1 MKNKLLLFLLF
12 FSFLGNSVF
21 AESFTKTS
29 TALKINWQQT
39 KSLILK
45 DTIKKSTKV
54 GKTAKSAA
62 IIPAP
67 QTTAGSA
74 CKEAGDLTVRVSMAA
89 SGGSGDLIEWFASQ
103 NSTDILHTGSIYSP
117 TISQNTTYYVRTHTG
132 PDFSIRVP
140 VVASVYTSP
149 PTVSLSVSPSNAVI
163 CEGVPLTF
171 TANGG
176 ADLFEFSVDGVV
188 KQAMSTS
195 RDFQTTTLKKG
206 QVVSVKTRYAVTF
219 DGSIT
224 ETAWGKGSM
233 EDNALSAPLSLNAQN
248 GYINSLRI
256 SPTETKL
263 VFGVSGKLADDRSM
277 LLFLDTKPGGFNLAN
292 YGNEAPSSQSV
303 RGFNYF
309 NNNPSNFD
317 SYFQADYCLAISK
330 EVGGSNYFADIIE
343 LKSGVSSKVN
353 LGMATSGVPS
363 STMGVSDG
371 NTGMSDYNL
380 GFEVEVLKSLIGYT
394 VGDIKFFAF
403 TMKDVSEIDYSVTN
417 SFISPELN
425 NALDYGSGAI
435 DYNVADP
442 NPVVVS
448 ADALTPCYKT
458 ANILVNL
465 EENPTQATVG
475 ADQVNCTLTS
485 TSLGGNTPT
494 IGSGV
499 WSVKSGPGMA
509 TFSSPN
515 NGSSTATVITQGT
528 YVFTWTISNGLCPS
542 TSADIKVD
550 FNLPIVPPASGGNKT
565 ECVSTPIQTLTATA
579 TAQAGESVVW
589 YTTATG
595 GSVVTDPSLS
605 SIGSVTYYAEAA
617 STTTPC
623 VSSSRTVVT
632 LTINARPV
640 VPTSGGDQTVCAL
653 SPIQTLTAMAT
664 AQAGES
670 VVWYTASTGGT
681 MVSNPI
687 LNALGTVTYYAESVN
702 DLTSCTSTTRVPV
715 TLILNDTPVAPTSGG
730 NKTECASAPI
740 QTLTATATAQ
750 AGESVVW
757 YTAAT
762 GGSVVTDPSLS
773 SIGTVTYYAEAA
785 STTTPC
791 VSSSRTAVILT
802 INARPVVPTSGGD
815 QTACASSPI
824 QTLTAMA
831 TVPAGESV
839 VWYTASTGGIM
850 VSNPILN
857 ALGTV
862 TYYAESVNDLTS
874 CTSTTRVPVTLTLN
888 DTPVTPTS
896 GGNKTE
902 CASTPIQTLTATATA
917 QAGESVVWYT
927 TATGGSVVT
936 DPSFSSI
943 GTVTYYAEA
952 TSTTTPCVSSSR
964 TAVILTINA
973 RPVVPTSGGDQ
984 TACAS
989 SPIQTLTAMAIAQ
1002 AGESVVWYT
1011 ASTGGTMVSNPI
1023 LNALGAVTYY
1033 AESVND
1039 LTSCTSTTRVPVTL
1053 ILNDT
1058 PVAPTSGGNKTE
1070 CASAPIQTLTATAT
1084 AQAGESVVWYT
1095 AATGGSVV
1103 TDPSLSSI
1111 GTVTYYAEA
1120 ASTTTPCV
1128 SSSRTAV
1135 ILTINARPVVPT
1147 SGGDQTACALLPI
1160 QTLTAMATAQ
1170 AGESVVWYTASTGGT
1185 MVSNPT
1191 LNSLGTVTYYAES
1204 VNDLT
1209 SCTSTTRVPVTLI
1222 LNDTP
1227 VAPTSG
1233 GNKTECAST
1242 PIQTLTATAT
1252 VQAGESVVWFT
1263 AATGG
1268 SVVTDPSLNSIGTV
1282 TYYAE
1287 TASTTTP
1294 CVSSSRT
1301 AVILT
1306 INARPVIPTS
1316 GGDQTACASSPI
1328 QTLTAMATAPAG
1340 ESVVWY
1346 TASTGGTIV
1355 SNPTLSSLGTV
1366 TYYAESVND
1375 LTSCTSTTR
1384 VPVTLTLNDTPVTP
1398 TSGGNKTECASTPIQ
1413 TLTATATAQAGES
1426 VVWYTTAT
1434 GDSVV
1439 TDPSLS
1445 SIGTVTYYAEAASTT
1460 TPCVSSS
1467 RTAVILT
1474 INARPVVPTSG
1485 GDQTACAL
1493 LPIQTLTAMAT
1504 AQAGESVVW
1513 YTASTGGTM
1522 VSNPILNAL
1531 GTVTYYAESVNDLT
1545 SCTSTTRVP
1554 VVLTLNPRP
1563 VVPISGGD
1571 QTVCTDGTSTQ
1582 TLTANATGTSITW
1595 YTAATGG
1602 AMVSNPTQ
1610 VGVGT
1615 TTYYAESSNG
1625 LCPSLT
1631 RTGITLT
1638 IVGVVPNPVV
1648 SDQTACSNGTA
1659 TQTLTATATG
1669 NTITWYTTEVG
1680 GTVVTNPTQ
1689 VGVGTSTYYAE
1700 SSIGN
1705 CLSVARTKVVLN
1717 ITAVPL
1723 LPTATVTKQT
1733 TCTSSTGEITIAA
1746 QPGVEYSIGNGYQDS
1761 PIFTNVPSG
1770 TYAIAVRFKNNNACP
1785 VAGVSQTIRPIP
1797 QQIQFVID
1805 GNCED
1810 KDYILTA
1817 SAMANSYDVNN
1828 VDYEWKD
1835 SAGKIVGTNSNM
1847 LNVSELLS
1855 ATSEREIFPLNYT
1868 LTIISTATGCQTTNS
1883 FKVETITCNI
1893 QKGISPDG
1901 NGSNE
1906 NFDLRLMDV
1915 KKLTIFD
1922 RYGIKVFSKSNYT
1935 DEWKGQSDKG
1945 DELPSA
1951 TYYYVIELNEGQAKT
1966 GWIYLIRE
1974 KQ

>member
-702 DLTSCTSTTRVPV
+702 DLTSCTSTTRVSVTLILNDTPVTPTSGGNKTECASTPIQTLTATATAQAGESVVWYTTATGGSVVTDPSLSSIGTVTYYAEAASTTTPCVSSSRTAVILTINARPVVPTSGGDQTVCALSPIQTLTAMATAPAGESVVWYTASTGGTMVSNPILNSLGTVTYYAESVNDLTSCTSTTRVPV

-730 NKTECASAPI
+730 NKTECASTPI

-757 YTAAT
+757 YTTAT

-815 QTACASSPI
+815 QTACAS
-824 QTLTAMA
+824 A
-831 TVPAGESV
+831 
-839 VWYTASTGGIM
+839 
-850 VSNPILN
+850 
-857 ALGTV
+857 
-862 TYYAESVNDLTS
+862 
-874 CTSTTRVPVTLTLN
+874 
-888 DTPVTPTS
+888 
-896 GGNKTE
+896 
-902 CASTPIQTLTATATA
+902 
-917 QAGESVVWYT
+917 
-927 TATGGSVVT
+927 
-936 DPSFSSI
+936 
-943 GTVTYYAEA
+943 
-952 TSTTTPCVSSSR
+952 
-964 TAVILTINA
+964 
-973 RPVVPTSGGDQ
+973 
-984 TACAS
+984 
-989 SPIQTLTAMAIAQ
+989 
-1002 AGESVVWYT
+1002 
-1011 ASTGGTMVSNPI
+1011 
-1023 LNALGAVTYY
+1023 
-1033 AESVND
+1033 
-1039 LTSCTSTTRVPVTL
+1039 
-1053 ILNDT
+1053 
-1058 PVAPTSGGNKTE
+1058 
-1070 CASAPIQTLTATAT
+1070 
-1084 AQAGESVVWYT
+1084 
-1095 AATGGSVV
+1095 
-1103 TDPSLSSI
+1103 
-1111 GTVTYYAEA
+1111 
-1120 ASTTTPCV
+1120 
-1128 SSSRTAV
+1128 
-1135 ILTINARPVVPT
+1135 
-1147 SGGDQTACALLPI
+1147 
-1160 QTLTAMATAQ
+1160 
-1170 AGESVVWYTASTGGT
+1170 
-1185 MVSNPT
+1185 
-1191 LNSLGTVTYYAES
+1191 
-1204 VNDLT
+1204 
-1209 SCTSTTRVPVTLI
+1209 
-1222 LNDTP
+1222 
-1227 VAPTSG
+1227 
-1233 GNKTECAST
+1233 
-1242 PIQTLTATAT
+1242 
-1252 VQAGESVVWFT
+1252 
-1263 AATGG
+1263 
-1268 SVVTDPSLNSIGTV
+1268 
-1282 TYYAE
+1282 
-1287 TASTTTP
+1287 
-1294 CVSSSRT
+1294 
-1301 AVILT
+1301 
-1306 INARPVIPTS
+1306 
-1316 GGDQTACASSPI
+1316 PI
-1328 QTLTAMATAPAG
+1328 QTLTAMATAP
-1340 ESVVWY
+1340 
-1346 TASTGGTIV
+1346 
-1355 SNPTLSSLGTV
+1355 
-1366 TYYAESVND
+1366 
-1375 LTSCTSTTR
+1375 
-1384 VPVTLTLNDTPVTP
+1384 
-1398 TSGGNKTECASTPIQ
+1398 
-1413 TLTATATAQAGES
+1413 
-1426 VVWYTTAT
+1426 
-1434 GDSVV
+1434 
-1439 TDPSLS
+1439 
-1445 SIGTVTYYAEAASTT
+1445 
-1460 TPCVSSS
+1460 
-1467 RTAVILT
+1467 
-1474 INARPVVPTSG
+1474 
-1485 GDQTACAL
+1485 
-1493 LPIQTLTAMAT
+1493 
-1504 AQAGESVVW
+1504 AGESVVW

-1563 VVPISGGD
+1563 IVPISGGD

-1582 TLTANATGTSITW
+1582 TLAANATGTSITW

-1638 IVGVVPNPVV
+1638 IVGVVPNPVA

-1669 NTITWYTTEVG
+1669 NTITWYTTAVG
-1680 GTVVTNPTQ
+1680 GTVVTNPIQ